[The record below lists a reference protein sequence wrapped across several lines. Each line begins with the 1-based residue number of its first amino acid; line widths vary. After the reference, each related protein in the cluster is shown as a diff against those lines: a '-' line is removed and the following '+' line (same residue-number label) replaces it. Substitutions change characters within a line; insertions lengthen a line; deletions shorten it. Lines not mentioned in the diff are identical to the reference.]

1 MEFEYDPK
9 KSRINRDKHGI
20 SLEEAKQLWFVPA
33 VEVTAQSCFDEQRFM
48 LIGRLGGKFYSC
60 IFTMRG
66 ETFRLISARRSG
78 KKEVKI
84 YHENIHEEKT

>member
-1 MEFEYDPK
+1 MKFEYDPQ
-9 KSRINRDKHGI
+9 KSKINRDKHGI

-33 VEVTAQSCFDEQRFM
+33 VEVTAQSRFDEQRSM
-48 LIGRLGGKFYSC
+48 LIGRLGSKFYSC

-66 ETFRLISARRSG
+66 EAFRLISARRSR

-84 YHENIHEEKT
+84 YHENINEEKT